1 MTKVAFMAVLLAGAV
16 LATPVASALAD
27 STEPASGQASGQASG
42 TTDESAQPADPDD
55 PIGDIA
61 TPNPAT
67 DGSATI
73 ALPPIDIPDGDSG
86 DYSPPESDD
95 DGADDTATPS
105 DGTQN

>member
-1 MTKVAFMAVLLAGAV
+1 MIKVAFMTALLAGAV
-16 LATPVASALAD
+16 VIALAAPALAD
-27 STEPASGQASGQASG
+27 STEPASGQASG
-42 TTDESAQPADPDD
+42 TTGDSAQPAGPDD

-67 DGSATI
+67 DGSATN

-86 DYSPPESDD
+86 DYTPPESDD

>member
-1 MTKVAFMAVLLAGAV
+1 MIKVAFMAALLAGAV
-16 LATPVASALAD
+16 VIALAAPALAD
-27 STEPASGQASGQASG
+27 STEPASGQASG
-42 TTDESAQPADPDD
+42 TTGDSAQPAGPDD

-67 DGSATI
+67 DPSAAI
-73 ALPPIDIPDGDSG
+73 ALPPIYVPDGDSG
-86 DYSPPESDD
+86 DSGDYTPPESDD

>member
-1 MTKVAFMAVLLAGAV
+1 MIKVAFMAALLAGAV
-16 LATPVASALAD
+16 LIAPVVSALAD
-27 STEPASGQASGQASG
+27 STEPASGN
-42 TTDESAQPADPDD
+42 TDNSAQPADPDD

-73 ALPPIDIPDGDSG
+73 ALPPIDVPDGDSG

>member
-1 MTKVAFMAVLLAGAV
+1 MIKVAFMAALLAGAV
-16 LATPVASALAD
+16 LIAPIASALAD
-27 STEPASGQASGQASG
+27 SAEPASGQASG
-42 TTDESAQPADPDD
+42 TTDDSAQPADPDD

-73 ALPPIDIPDGDSG
+73 ALPPIDVPDGDSG

>member
-1 MTKVAFMAVLLAGAV
+1 MIKVAFMAALLAGAV
-16 LATPVASALAD
+16 LIAPVASALAD
-27 STEPASGQASGQASG
+27 STEPASGN
-42 TTDESAQPADPDD
+42 TDNSAQPADPDD

-73 ALPPIDIPDGDSG
+73 ALPPIDVPDGDSG

-95 DGADDTATPS
+95 DGADDTAAPS